1 MRTIVI
7 INQKGGCGKTTTSI
21 NLAACF
27 AARGV
32 RTLLVDMDPQS
43 HCAVGLGVPESVI
56 DLDVSHALRS
66 PMNAPL
72 ARDRYVTHV
81 SRGLDLL
88 ASSMMLAGL
97 ESARG
102 GLADQPEKERRL
114 RSVIDRLTVV
124 DPSRMNEDGEIER
137 RYDVCLIDCSPSIGL
152 LSYNAIAAGR
162 EVIIPV
168 ETSYFSLKGAAK
180 QVQTVRSM
188 ARRLG
193 MRIQPRILATMHDPN
208 LPLARDLLEQLRA
221 EFGETMIPVQI
232 RVDQALKEAASFGV
246 PVESHAPGSMGA
258 EDYRSLTE
266 WLMEHASIE
275 RPEPWMDGADGI
287 DGEDPE
293 EIEPVGEVDRE
304 VRAPVSAPTLTASVS
319 RAQEMAMRARE
330 LSGARTIAPA
340 RPVAIELENER
351 GLMDA
356 QAEAE
361 TAQVSGV
368 VTPEVETARAD
379 ADGADVTPDDRV
391 RHLYGVRA
399 VDGGLL
405 FVQPIGVGEEVRV
418 AASFNAW
425 NPALSPMTRNEALGV
440 HELLCSL
447 EPGEYQYKLVVDGLW
462 TLDTFNVE
470 VARNGI
476 GSENNVA
483 RVRG

>member
-72 ARDRYVTHV
+72 DRARYVTHV
-81 SRGLDLL
+81 CRGLDLL
-88 ASSMMLAGL
+88 GSSMMLAGL

-114 RSVIDRLTVV
+114 RSVIDRLSRV
-124 DPSRMNEDGEIER
+124 DGGQANEVEGVEVER

-193 MRIQPRILATMHDPN
+193 MRIQPRILPTMHDPN
-208 LPLARDLLEQLRA
+208 LPLARDLLEQLRLEFA
-221 EFGETMIPVQI
+221 ESVIPVQI
-232 RVDQALKEAASFGV
+232 RLDPVLKEAASFGV
-246 PVESHAPGSMGA
+246 SVEAHAPDSMGA

-266 WLMEHASIE
+266 WLMEHVSIE
-275 RPEPWMDGADGI
+275 RPEP
-287 DGEDPE
+287 EDEERDTLGVFGKTVEPDPIPE
-293 EIEPVGEVDRE
+293 
-304 VRAPVSAPTLTASVS
+304 PTLTASVS

-330 LSGARTIAPA
+330 LSGSRTMSVA
-340 RPVAIELENER
+340 RPVAIELENETSLI
-351 GLMDA
+351 GGDGETEPVEA
-356 QAEAE
+356 AE
-361 TAQVSGV
+361 G
-368 VTPEVETARAD
+368 VTPQVEEHAQD
-379 ADGADVTPDDRV
+379 APGGDVLPDERV
-391 RHLYGVRA
+391 RHLLGVRG
-399 VDGGLL
+399 VNGGLL
-405 FVQPIGVGEEVRV
+405 FVQPIGLGEEVRV

-425 NPALSPMTRNEALGV
+425 NPALSPMRKNEALGV
-440 HELLCSL
+440 HELLCTL
-447 EPGEYQYKLVVDGLW
+447 EPGEYQYKLVIDGVW
-462 TLDTFNVE
+462 SLDTFNAE

-476 GSENNVA
+476 GSENNIA
-483 RVRG
+483 RVRE